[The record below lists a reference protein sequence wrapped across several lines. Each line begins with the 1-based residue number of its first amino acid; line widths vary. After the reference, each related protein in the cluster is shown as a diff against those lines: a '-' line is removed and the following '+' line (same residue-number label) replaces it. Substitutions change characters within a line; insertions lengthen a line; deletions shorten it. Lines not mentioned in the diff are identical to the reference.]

1 MKKIQYVKLLGLL
14 TVLLLLNIS
23 CKDDDT
29 LLRGSGITE
38 QSWSTNQTYFAS
50 AEQTL
55 TFTFTTLSS
64 WTAQNSSAALLS
76 LDNDAGNSGKNT
88 IKITVHKSSQ
98 EQGTITIKVNGYSST
113 SNIKIQL
120 SNDNVEGYEINYSV
134 DQYLKEKYL
143 WNDDYKLLTP
153 NFKQA
158 YDDFLRNT
166 LLSMT
171 TNTLDKK
178 RNSNGTYSLFS
189 FIQKLDPDLQSSR
202 SAKEKKNLEYNYGF
216 VNFVA
221 VQTRNTSNIVFVIQG
236 VHKGSSADKAGLKR
250 GMEIAEINNQ
260 KITTSNVQT
269 YYSKLMQPSSPTS
282 IEVKDK
288 DGKVYTIDSGPI
300 YVNPIIHHQVNGQT
314 GYLVYSAFESG
325 FDQELFDVFKEF
337 KNQGIEELILDL
349 RYNGGGDVTSANLIS
364 SCIAGDFCIGKTFA
378 SYRYNDGRMK
388 ALNNQR
394 PIQKFVYSL
403 YDNLNTSLSD
413 GGLNLR
419 KIYCLVTDDS
429 ASASELVINAL
440 RGIDIEVVLI
450 GTTTHGKNVG
460 MEGVELTVDTDKYLL
475 FPITFLFGQS
485 AIQKYAGTAMP
496 YPFIKNLSVLNHDG
510 MVPFY
515 INHLGRH
522 GARFPTSGKALE
534 KVRNVLILAEQE
546 KRLTVK
552 GQELLATVLRLSEA
566 FEGQWGELS
575 AVGEQEQKG
584 IAERMLLHY
593 PEIFVDSARIEAI
606 ASYIPRCIS
615 SMDAF
620 LSGMEKQDSSLVIKK
635 SAGKQYNPL
644 LRFFDLNKPYVYY
657 KEKGDWISLYESFV
671 QDKIVFTPVMKR
683 IFLTSGQET
692 EQEKR
697 EFVMALFSIAAIL
710 PDTGLSFNMKGILKD
725 KEWYGYWQTQN
736 LRQYLTKSAAPVGN
750 MLPVAIAWPLLSEFI
765 QTTEQAINGQSDNR
779 VDLRFAHAET
789 VIPFVALMG
798 IGKTDIQIAS
808 PDSVSIYWK
817 DYEIAPMAANVQWV
831 FYRDKNCQVWVK
843 ILLNEQEVTIPV
855 VTSFFPY
862 YRWEEVCHYLKQR
875 IAISK
880 EILSRFSSKTD

>member
-64 WTAQNSSAALLS
+64 WTAQNSSTALLS
-76 LDNDAGNSGKNT
+76 LDNTAGNSGENT
-88 IKITVHKSSQ
+88 IKVTVHKSSQ

-153 NFKQA
+153 NFRQA
-158 YDDFLRNT
+158 YDEFLRNT

-189 FIQKLDPDLQSSR
+189 FIQKLDPDLQTSR
-202 SAKEKKNLEYNYGF
+202 SAKEKKTLEYNYGF
-216 VNFVA
+216 VNFIA
-221 VQTRNTSNIVFVIQG
+221 VGNRNTSNYGLVIQG
-236 VHKGSSADKAGLKR
+236 VHKGSSADKEGLKR
-250 GMEIAEINNQ
+250 GMEITEIDNQ
-260 KITTSNVQT
+260 RITTANVQAC
-269 YYSKLMQPSSPTS
+269 YSKLIKPSSPTS
-282 IEVKDK
+282 IKVKDK

-522 GARFPTSGKALE
+522 GARFPTSGRALE

-584 IAERMLLHY
+584 IAERMLLRY

-710 PDTGLSFNMKGILKD
+710 PDTGLSFNMKGILND

>member
-1 MKKIQYVKLLGLL
+1 MRAILIFL
-14 TVLLLLNIS
+14 
-23 CKDDDT
+23 
-29 LLRGSGITE
+29 
-38 QSWSTNQTYFAS
+38 
-50 AEQTL
+50 
-55 TFTFTTLSS
+55 
-64 WTAQNSSAALLS
+64 
-76 LDNDAGNSGKNT
+76 AG
-88 IKITVHKSSQ
+88 
-98 EQGTITIKVNGYSST
+98 
-113 SNIKIQL
+113 
-120 SNDNVEGYEINYSV
+120 
-134 DQYLKEKYL
+134 
-143 WNDDYKLLTP
+143 
-153 NFKQA
+153 
-158 YDDFLRNT
+158 
-166 LLSMT
+166 
-171 TNTLDKK
+171 
-178 RNSNGTYSLFS
+178 
-189 FIQKLDPDLQSSR
+189 
-202 SAKEKKNLEYNYGF
+202 
-216 VNFVA
+216 
-221 VQTRNTSNIVFVIQG
+221 
-236 VHKGSSADKAGLKR
+236 
-250 GMEIAEINNQ
+250 
-260 KITTSNVQT
+260 
-269 YYSKLMQPSSPTS
+269 
-282 IEVKDK
+282 
-288 DGKVYTIDSGPI
+288 
-300 YVNPIIHHQVNGQT
+300 
-314 GYLVYSAFESG
+314 
-325 FDQELFDVFKEF
+325 
-337 KNQGIEELILDL
+337 
-349 RYNGGGDVTSANLIS
+349 
-364 SCIAGDFCIGKTFA
+364 
-378 SYRYNDGRMK
+378 
-388 ALNNQR
+388 
-394 PIQKFVYSL
+394 
-403 YDNLNTSLSD
+403 
-413 GGLNLR
+413 
-419 KIYCLVTDDS
+419 
-429 ASASELVINAL
+429 
-440 RGIDIEVVLI
+440 
-450 GTTTHGKNVG
+450 
-460 MEGVELTVDTDKYLL
+460 LL

-496 YPFIKNLSVLNHDG
+496 YPLIKNLPVLNHDG

-522 GARFPTSGKALE
+522 GARFPTSGRALE

-575 AVGEQEQKG
+575 AVGKQEQKGIAERTTSGRALEKVRNVLILAEQENRLTVKGQELLATVLRLSEAFEGRWGELSAVGEQEQKG
-584 IAERMLLHY
+584 IAERMLLRY

-710 PDTGLSFNMKGILKD
+710 PDTGLSFNMKGILND

>member
-1 MKKIQYVKLLGLL
+1 MFYVRLLCLA
-14 TVLLLLNIS
+14 N
-23 CKDDDT
+23 
-29 LLRGSGITE
+29 
-38 QSWSTNQTYFAS
+38 
-50 AEQTL
+50 
-55 TFTFTTLSS
+55 
-64 WTAQNSSAALLS
+64 
-76 LDNDAGNSGKNT
+76 
-88 IKITVHKSSQ
+88 
-98 EQGTITIKVNGYSST
+98 
-113 SNIKIQL
+113 
-120 SNDNVEGYEINYSV
+120 
-134 DQYLKEKYL
+134 KY
-143 WNDDYKLLTP
+143 
-153 NFKQA
+153 
-158 YDDFLRNT
+158 
-166 LLSMT
+166 
-171 TNTLDKK
+171 
-178 RNSNGTYSLFS
+178 
-189 FIQKLDPDLQSSR
+189 I
-202 SAKEKKNLEYNYGF
+202 
-216 VNFVA
+216 
-221 VQTRNTSNIVFVIQG
+221 
-236 VHKGSSADKAGLKR
+236 
-250 GMEIAEINNQ
+250 
-260 KITTSNVQT
+260 
-269 YYSKLMQPSSPTS
+269 
-282 IEVKDK
+282 
-288 DGKVYTIDSGPI
+288 
-300 YVNPIIHHQVNGQT
+300 
-314 GYLVYSAFESG
+314 
-325 FDQELFDVFKEF
+325 
-337 KNQGIEELILDL
+337 
-349 RYNGGGDVTSANLIS
+349 
-364 SCIAGDFCIGKTFA
+364 FC
-378 SYRYNDGRMK
+378 RMK
-388 ALNNQR
+388 A
-394 PIQKFVYSL
+394 I
-403 YDNLNTSLSD
+403 
-413 GGLNLR
+413 
-419 KIYCLVTDDS
+419 
-429 ASASELVINAL
+429 
-440 RGIDIEVVLI
+440 LI
-450 GTTTHGKNVG
+450 FLAG
-460 MEGVELTVDTDKYLL
+460 LL

-522 GARFPTSGKALE
+522 GARFPTSGRALE

-566 FEGQWGELS
+566 FEGRWGELS

-584 IAERMLLHY
+584 IAERMLLRY

-710 PDTGLSFNMKGILKD
+710 PDTGLSFNMKGILND

-779 VDLRFAHAET
+779 VNLRFAHAET
-789 VIPFVALMG
+789 IIPFVALMG
-798 IGKTDIQIAS
+798 IGKTDIQIVS
-808 PDSVSIYWK
+808 PDSVSIYWQ

-831 FYRDKNCQVWVK
+831 FYRDKDCQVWVK
-843 ILLNEQEVTIPV
+843 ILLNEQEATIPV

>member
-1 MKKIQYVKLLGLL
+1 MFYVRLLCL
-14 TVLLLLNIS
+14 TNKYIFCRMRAILIFL
-23 CKDDDT
+23 
-29 LLRGSGITE
+29 
-38 QSWSTNQTYFAS
+38 
-50 AEQTL
+50 
-55 TFTFTTLSS
+55 
-64 WTAQNSSAALLS
+64 
-76 LDNDAGNSGKNT
+76 AG
-88 IKITVHKSSQ
+88 
-98 EQGTITIKVNGYSST
+98 
-113 SNIKIQL
+113 
-120 SNDNVEGYEINYSV
+120 
-134 DQYLKEKYL
+134 
-143 WNDDYKLLTP
+143 
-153 NFKQA
+153 
-158 YDDFLRNT
+158 
-166 LLSMT
+166 
-171 TNTLDKK
+171 
-178 RNSNGTYSLFS
+178 
-189 FIQKLDPDLQSSR
+189 
-202 SAKEKKNLEYNYGF
+202 
-216 VNFVA
+216 
-221 VQTRNTSNIVFVIQG
+221 
-236 VHKGSSADKAGLKR
+236 
-250 GMEIAEINNQ
+250 
-260 KITTSNVQT
+260 
-269 YYSKLMQPSSPTS
+269 
-282 IEVKDK
+282 
-288 DGKVYTIDSGPI
+288 
-300 YVNPIIHHQVNGQT
+300 
-314 GYLVYSAFESG
+314 
-325 FDQELFDVFKEF
+325 
-337 KNQGIEELILDL
+337 
-349 RYNGGGDVTSANLIS
+349 
-364 SCIAGDFCIGKTFA
+364 
-378 SYRYNDGRMK
+378 
-388 ALNNQR
+388 
-394 PIQKFVYSL
+394 
-403 YDNLNTSLSD
+403 
-413 GGLNLR
+413 
-419 KIYCLVTDDS
+419 
-429 ASASELVINAL
+429 
-440 RGIDIEVVLI
+440 
-450 GTTTHGKNVG
+450 
-460 MEGVELTVDTDKYLL
+460 LL

-496 YPFIKNLSVLNHDG
+496 YPLIKNLPVLNHDG

-522 GARFPTSGKALE
+522 VARFPTSGKALE

-546 KRLTVK
+546 NRLTVK

-566 FEGQWGELS
+566 FEGRWGELS

-584 IAERMLLHY
+584 IAERMLLRY

-710 PDTGLSFNMKGILKD
+710 PDTGLSFNMKGILND

>member
-1 MKKIQYVKLLGLL
+1 MRAILIFL
-14 TVLLLLNIS
+14 
-23 CKDDDT
+23 
-29 LLRGSGITE
+29 
-38 QSWSTNQTYFAS
+38 
-50 AEQTL
+50 
-55 TFTFTTLSS
+55 
-64 WTAQNSSAALLS
+64 
-76 LDNDAGNSGKNT
+76 AG
-88 IKITVHKSSQ
+88 
-98 EQGTITIKVNGYSST
+98 
-113 SNIKIQL
+113 
-120 SNDNVEGYEINYSV
+120 
-134 DQYLKEKYL
+134 
-143 WNDDYKLLTP
+143 
-153 NFKQA
+153 
-158 YDDFLRNT
+158 
-166 LLSMT
+166 
-171 TNTLDKK
+171 
-178 RNSNGTYSLFS
+178 
-189 FIQKLDPDLQSSR
+189 
-202 SAKEKKNLEYNYGF
+202 
-216 VNFVA
+216 
-221 VQTRNTSNIVFVIQG
+221 
-236 VHKGSSADKAGLKR
+236 
-250 GMEIAEINNQ
+250 
-260 KITTSNVQT
+260 
-269 YYSKLMQPSSPTS
+269 
-282 IEVKDK
+282 
-288 DGKVYTIDSGPI
+288 
-300 YVNPIIHHQVNGQT
+300 
-314 GYLVYSAFESG
+314 
-325 FDQELFDVFKEF
+325 
-337 KNQGIEELILDL
+337 
-349 RYNGGGDVTSANLIS
+349 
-364 SCIAGDFCIGKTFA
+364 
-378 SYRYNDGRMK
+378 
-388 ALNNQR
+388 
-394 PIQKFVYSL
+394 
-403 YDNLNTSLSD
+403 
-413 GGLNLR
+413 
-419 KIYCLVTDDS
+419 
-429 ASASELVINAL
+429 
-440 RGIDIEVVLI
+440 
-450 GTTTHGKNVG
+450 
-460 MEGVELTVDTDKYLL
+460 LL

-496 YPFIKNLSVLNHDG
+496 YPLIKNLPVLNHDG

-546 KRLTVK
+546 NRLTVK

-566 FEGQWGELS
+566 FEGRWGELS

-584 IAERMLLHY
+584 IAERMLLRY
-593 PEIFVDSARIEAI
+593 PGIFVDSARIEAI

-710 PDTGLSFNMKGILKD
+710 PDTGLSFNMKGILND

-808 PDSVSIYWK
+808 PESVSIYWK

-843 ILLNEQEVTIPV
+843 IFLNEQEVTIPV

-880 EILSRFSSKTD
+880 EILSVRMIASHRAYLYGKSIFYNNLLEPSIINMVYPNISPMIPMIIPTFSISFC